1 MQSSFVILFNSFFN
15 DQTGRFFARGAVLMK
30 TLDRYIGISFL
41 RSFVL
46 IIIILVALFSFLEL
60 VYQLDD
66 VGKGNYRI
74 RDVLVFICLT
84 LPRRMLDLMPISTL
98 LGSIIALGLL
108 ADHDE
113 LLAMQAGG
121 MSVRRI
127 CWSVLAAGTLTI
139 LLTGLLAEMVVPPLD
154 QLARKRRALAISKTG
169 ITPTKEGFWARRG
182 STYIHVGK
190 THYSGIATD
199 LDLFETDEKGRL
211 KVFTHAREANIQPN
225 DQWVLKDITRKTFS
239 EQGIATEHLPQ
250 LILNSFLSLNQVDML
265 ELPADSLS
273 SVDLY
278 RYIEIMRDS
287 GQNADRYALALWR
300 KLSVPLTTGAMV
312 LLSLPFIFGST
323 RIMTA
328 GKRIM
333 IGSFVGIVFYFGDQ
347 LIVHLGLLLSLAPAI
362 TAMTPVILICGI
374 SLWQLR
380 KIV

>member
-1 MQSSFVILFNSFFN
+1 
-15 DQTGRFFARGAVLMK
+15 MK

-41 RSFVL
+41 RSFAL

-66 VGKGNYRI
+66 VGKGNYQI
-74 RDVLVFICLT
+74 RDVLIFICLT

-121 MSVRRI
+121 MSIRRI

-139 LLTGLLAEMVVPPLD
+139 LLTGMLAEMVVPPLD
-154 QLARKRRALAISKTG
+154 QLARKRRAQAISKTG
-169 ITPTKEGFWARRG
+169 ITPTKQGFWARRG
-182 STYIHVGK
+182 FTYIHVGK
-190 THYSGIATD
+190 TVYSGVAND

-225 DQWVLKDITRKTFS
+225 DQWVLRDITRKTFS
-239 EQGIATEHLPQ
+239 EQGIVTEHLPE
-250 LILNSFLSLNQVDML
+250 LILNSFLSIDQFDML

-278 RYIEIMRDS
+278 EYIEAMRES
-287 GQNADRYALALWR
+287 GQNADRYELALWR

-323 RIMTA
+323 RIVTA

-347 LIVHLGLLLSLAPAI
+347 LVVHLGLLLSLAPAI
-362 TAMTPVILICGI
+362 TAMTPVILISGI
-374 SLWQLR
+374 SLLQLR
-380 KIV
+380 KVV

>member
-1 MQSSFVILFNSFFN
+1 MGRHEGRNIPEWVQLAALGALTLLLAAILVFAMELLP
-15 DQTGRFFARGAVLMK
+15 GRVGLIGGLFYGLVFGLGAV
-30 TLDRYIGISFL
+30 SA
-41 RSFVL
+41 
-46 IIIILVALFSFLEL
+46 AL
-60 VYQLDD
+60 
-66 VGKGNYRI
+66 
-74 RDVLVFICLT
+74 
-84 LPRRMLDLMPISTL
+84 
-98 LGSIIALGLL
+98 LGLL
-108 ADHDE
+108 ADHGE

-121 MSVRRI
+121 ISVRRI
-127 CWSVLAAGTLTI
+127 CGSVLAAGTILI
-139 LLTGLLAEMVVPPLD
+139 LLTGLLAEIVVPPLD

-169 ITPTKEGFWARRG
+169 ITPTKQGFWARRG
-182 STYIHVGK
+182 FTYIHVRK
-190 THYSGIATD
+190 TLYSGIATD

-211 KVFTHAREANIQPN
+211 KVFTHAGEASVQGD
-225 DQWVLKDITRKTFS
+225 DQWTLKDITRKIFT
-239 EQGIATEHLPQ
+239 EQGISTQQIPLMTLP
-250 LILNSFLSLNQVDML
+250 SFLSADQVDVL

-278 RYIEIMRDS
+278 RYIGAMRES

-323 RIMTA
+323 RMVTA

-333 IGSFVGIVFYFGDQ
+333 IGSFVGILFYFGDQ

-362 TAMTPVILICGI
+362 TAMTPVILISGI

>member
-1 MQSSFVILFNSFFN
+1 
-15 DQTGRFFARGAVLMK
+15 MK

-60 VYQLDD
+60 VSQLDD
-66 VGKGNYRI
+66 VGKGNFRI
-74 RDVLVFICLT
+74 QDGLVFICLT
-84 LPRRMLDLMPISTL
+84 MPRRMLDLMPISTL
-98 LGSIIALGLL
+98 LGSIVALGML
-108 ADHDE
+108 ADHGE

-121 MSVRRI
+121 MSTQRI
-127 CWSVLAAGTLTI
+127 CWSVLAAGTLFI
-139 LLTGLLAEMVVPPLD
+139 LLTGMLAEMVVPPLD
-154 QLARKRRALAISKTG
+154 QLARKRRALAISGTG
-169 ITPTKEGFWARRG
+169 ITLTNQGFWARRG
-182 STYIHVGK
+182 FTFIHVGK
-190 THYSGIATD
+190 TLHGGLAAD

-211 KVFTHAREANIQPN
+211 KMFTHAREASIQQN
-225 DQWVLKDITRKTFS
+225 DQWVLKDITQKHFT
-239 EQGIATEHLPQ
+239 EQGISTQHLPS
-250 LILNSFLSLNQVDML
+250 LTLHSFLSSDQVNVL

-278 RYIEIMRDS
+278 RYIEALRES

-347 LIVHLGLLLSLAPAI
+347 LIVHLGLLLSLTPAI
-362 TAMTPVILICGI
+362 TAMTPVILISSI
-374 SLWQLR
+374 ALWQLR
-380 KIV
+380 RIIR

>member
-1 MQSSFVILFNSFFN
+1 
-15 DQTGRFFARGAVLMK
+15 MK

-46 IIIILVALFSFLEL
+46 IISILVALFSFLEL

-66 VGKGNYRI
+66 VGKGNYQI

-84 LPRRMLDLMPISTL
+84 LPRRMLDLMPICTL

-121 MSVRRI
+121 MSIRRI

-139 LLTGLLAEMVVPPLD
+139 LLTGILAEMVVPPLD
-154 QLARKRRALAISKTG
+154 QLARKRRALAISGTG
-169 ITPTKEGFWARRG
+169 ITPTKQGFWARRG
-182 STYIHVGK
+182 FTYIHVGK
-190 THYSGIATD
+190 TLYSGIATD

-211 KVFTHAREANIQPN
+211 KVFTHAREANIQLN
-225 DQWVLKDITRKTFS
+225 DQWVLRDITRKTFS
-239 EQGIATEHLPQ
+239 EQGTVTEHLPE
-250 LILNSFLSLNQVDML
+250 LILNSFLSIDQVDML

-278 RYIEIMRDS
+278 EYIEAMRES

-300 KLSVPLTTGAMV
+300 KLTVPLTTGAMV

-362 TAMTPVILICGI
+362 TAMTPVILISGI